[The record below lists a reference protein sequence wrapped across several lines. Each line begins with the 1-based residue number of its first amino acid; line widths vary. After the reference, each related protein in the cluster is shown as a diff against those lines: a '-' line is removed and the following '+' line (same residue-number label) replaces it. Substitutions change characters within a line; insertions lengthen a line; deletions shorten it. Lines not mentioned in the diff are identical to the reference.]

1 MAAGLRFD
9 ALAPVDPRALP
20 PFETFSAR
28 DGSALPLRHFAADS
42 RCTLILLHGS
52 GYHGRYLAPLAS
64 RLAGA
69 GAARVYVPDLRGH
82 GLAPVRRGDL
92 AYADQLEHD
101 LADLVASVR
110 ARHPGTCVAIAGH
123 SSGGGLAL
131 RFAGGERGDEAA
143 GYALLAPYLGHT
155 APTTRSRSGGWARPR
170 IPVIVALSLLGAFG
184 VHALDGLAVLRFD
197 MPEPVRDGSETLAY
211 SWRMT
216 QGFGPRDWRRDLA
229 AVRRPL
235 LVLVGADDE
244 AFHAAL
250 YPEAVRAEAASARV
264 DIVPGVS
271 HLGIVGAPEVAASR
285 AEWLEALR

>member
-9 ALAPVDPRALP
+9 TLAPVDPRSLP
-20 PFETFSAR
+20 PFESFPAR
-28 DGSALPLRHFAADS
+28 DGSALPLRHFAADAPCS
-42 RCTLILLHGS
+42 LILLHGS

-69 GAARVYVPDLRGH
+69 RAARVYVPDLRGH
-82 GLAPVRRGDL
+82 GLSPAKRGDL
-92 AYADQLEHD
+92 AYTDQLEHD
-101 LADLVASVR
+101 LADLVAFVR
-110 ARHPGTCVAIAGH
+110 ARHPDARVAIAGH

-131 RFAGGERGDEAA
+131 RFAGGPHGGDAA

-155 APTTRSRSGGWARPR
+155 APTTRPGSGGWARPR
-170 IPVIVALSLLGAFG
+170 IPLIVGLSLLGAFG
-184 VHALDGLAVLRFD
+184 VHALDGLTALRFA
-197 MPEPVRDGSETLAY
+197 MPEGVRDGSETLAY

-216 QGFGPRDWRRDLA
+216 QGFAPRDWRRDLA

-235 LVLVGADDE
+235 RVLVGADDE
-244 AFHAAL
+244 AFFSER

-271 HLGIVGAPEVAASR
+271 HLGIVGAPEVAASLS
-285 AEWLEALR
+285 EWLETLR